1 MKHEKSF
8 WKAGKL
14 LAANLKKHGPSIVA
28 VGFFKDQLN
37 NGGTLGF
44 IIYLLLTRAW
54 MKEAIGAR

>member
-1 MKHEKSF
+1 VKKSF

-14 LAANLKKHGPSIVA
+14 LAAILKKHGPSINMWQL
-28 VGFFKDQLN
+28 GFFKDQLN

-44 IIYLLLTRAW
+44 IYLLLTRAW